1 MSAVYLIVGILLGMF
16 AYWLLQDA
24 RPFRYHSRYV
34 YGQPAPY
41 RSWGPPRRP
50 PPAYDP
56 YAWNVRRELP
66 VLARCR
72 AVVDCACP
80 FPIS

>member
-24 RPFRYHSRYV
+24 RPFRYHSRYA
-34 YGQPAPY
+34 YGQSAPY
-41 RSWGPPRRP
+41 RSWEPPTRP
-50 PPAYDP
+50 APAYDP
-56 YAWNVRRELP
+56 YAWYVRRELP
-66 VLARCR
+66 ALARCR